1 MPRAARRVPS
11 EATRWIWEGGLGGLA
26 PPPRKFQILHL
37 NGAILGHPEAICAY
51 ILGLEKILFLWV
63 KISIFIHF
71 DGQDIEKNI

>member
-1 MPRAARRVPS
+1 MVGGG
-11 EATRWIWEGGLGGLA
+11 GGLGGLA
-26 PPPRKFQILHL
+26 PPRKFQILHL